1 MAVVGAQMISL
12 AARVALPRIVCP
24 LARRLRCA
32 SRMAADAAA
41 PAPGSFEAGYK
52 DGWFTELSTMWPG
65 QGMSL
70 KIEEVLFRGKSD
82 FQVRC

>member
-1 MAVVGAQMISL
+1 MISL
-12 AARVALPRIVCP
+12 AARGALPRI
-24 LARRLRCA
+24 LSLRVHCA
-32 SRMAADAAA
+32 SRMADAPA

-52 DGWFTELSTMWPG
+52 DGWYTELSTMWPG